1 VGATFVVTLR
11 EAFEAALLL
20 GIVYSYLDRVGAR
33 AQYHWVTLGGVLG
46 LIASV
51 AAGLALSFLSGPLL
65 DLGPDLVAVAV
76 IFFAVGLLTW
86 HSWWM
91 RQHARSISGDV
102 QRRLDEARASQRLW
116 IVGLVAFTGVFREGA
131 ETVLFLWGLMS
142 QANVTGWN
150 GITGGVAGVLVAAA
164 LGWAI
169 FRGGRQL
176 SLSRFFLATSVLL
189 LLVAAGLLS
198 SGIGRLIGLALL
210 PDSEPLWDTSRLLA
224 DDSLIGSFLAGLAGY
239 RARPTV
245 LEVGGYLAYLLAAGW
260 LFFGRAARGHD
271 GLPRE
276 RAVVIVCLCVGVSE
290 HEIRRAVAA
299 GADTPEAI
307 GAACGAGTD
316 CGACT
321 LALAEL
327 AERDRPALMAGGS
340 R

>member
-1 VGATFVVTLR
+1 MGATFVITLR

-20 GIVYSYLDRVGAR
+20 GIVYAYLDRIGAR
-33 AQYHWVTLGGVLG
+33 AQYQWVTLGGGLG
-46 LIASV
+46 LLASL
-51 AAGLALSFLSGPLL
+51 GLGLGVGALSGTLL
-65 DLGPDLVAVAV
+65 ELGPDLVAAGAMFLAVAL
-76 IFFAVGLLTW
+76 ITW
-86 HSWWM
+86 HGWWM
-91 RQHARSISGDV
+91 RQHARGIGGDV
-102 QRRLDEARASQRLW
+102 QRRIDDARATQRLW
-116 IVGLVAFTGVFREGA
+116 IVGLIAFTGVFREGA

-260 LFFGRAARGHD
+260 LFFG
-271 GLPRE
+271 PR
-276 RAVVIVCLCVGVSE
+276 RSVP
-290 HEIRRAVAA
+290 H
-299 GADTPEAI
+299 GAT
-307 GAACGAGTD
+307 T
-316 CGACT
+316 
-321 LALAEL
+321 
-327 AERDRPALMAGGS
+327 GS
-340 R
+340 RANVLS